1 MSSSGIYIVVS
12 SLFVLVIGYDVV
24 VWLNDRSI
32 ESPEIR
38 LKRSRIRVQTTVLIL
53 GIALTLVSVLFHVNI
68 LSYSK
73 PIPFK
78 YIDKITLKD
87 FKGYRK
93 PFETLYGEK
102 GFAFITTTLD
112 YTIRENH
119 LEVNALFHPS
129 RSYTYNDRFDRLLLK
144 HELYHFRITEV
155 FARKCRM
162 TLSQKEMPSVETIE
176 NCLTQFYFSENAM
189 QQLYDQESFHGYLMK
204 EQIRWEKR
212 IDSLLVLTK
221 EYEESSITY

>member
-1 MSSSGIYIVVS
+1 LSSSSIYIVVS
-12 SLFVLVIGYDVV
+12 SLFVLVIGYDIIA
-24 VWLNDRSI
+24 WLNDRSI

-38 LKRSRIRVQTTVLIL
+38 LKRSRIRLQTTVLIL
-53 GIALTLVSVLFHVNI
+53 GFALTLVSVLFHVNI

-112 YTIRENH
+112 YTIQENQ

-129 RSYTYNDRFDRLLLK
+129 RSYTYDDRFDRLLLK

-162 TLSQKEMPSVETIE
+162 ALAQKEMPSKENIE
-176 NCLTQFYFSENAM
+176 KCLAQLNLSENEM
-189 QQLYDQESFHGYLMK
+189 QQQYDRESFHGYVMK
-204 EQIRWEKR
+204 SQIRWEKR

-221 EYEESSITY
+221 EYEETRITY

>member
-1 MSSSGIYIVVS
+1 M
-12 SLFVLVIGYDVV
+12 FVLVIGYDVV

-32 ESPEIR
+32 ASPEIR
-38 LKRSRIRVQTTVLIL
+38 LKRSRIRVHTTVLIL
-53 GIALTLVSVLFHVNI
+53 GIALALVSVLFHVNI

-102 GFAFITTTLD
+102 GFAFITTTLS
-112 YTIRENH
+112 YTIHENH
-119 LEVNALFHPS
+119 IEVNALFHPS
-129 RSYTYNDRFDRLLLK
+129 RSYTYDDRFDRLLLK

-162 TLSQKEMPSVETIE
+162 TLSQKEMPSVEAIE
-176 NCLTQFYFSENAM
+176 NFLTQFSFSENVM
-189 QQLYDQESFHGYLMK
+189 QEQYDRESFHGYLMK
-204 EQIRWEKR
+204 EQVRWEKR

-221 EYEESSITY
+221 EYEEPSITY

>member
-1 MSSSGIYIVVS
+1 M
-12 SLFVLVIGYDVV
+12 
-24 VWLNDRSI
+24 
-32 ESPEIR
+32 
-38 LKRSRIRVQTTVLIL
+38 
-53 GIALTLVSVLFHVNI
+53 
-68 LSYSK
+68 SYSK

-112 YTIRENH
+112 YTINENQ

-162 TLSQKEMPSVETIE
+162 ALAQEKMPSVENIE
-176 NCLTQFYFSENAM
+176 KCLAQFNLSENEM
-189 QQLYDQESFHGYLMK
+189 QQQYDRESFHGYLMK
-204 EQIRWEKR
+204 DQIRWEKR

-221 EYEESSITY
+221 EYEETKITY